1 MLHIRVTSPTD
12 LTDEV
17 VRVATESAAAINVIL
32 HRGVA
37 QSPRGDVV
45 EFDLARE
52 AADGMLGCLRQ
63 LGLEEHGSIT
73 VEHIDLS
80 LSCAAD
86 AAEEAAPGYDDE
98 AVIWDE
104 LDARTES
111 DARMSWVFLAFL
123 ALATQLVAIG
133 VLLDQTVLVVGAM
146 VLGPEFG
153 LLAAICFGAL
163 RANLR
168 RISAALRTLAIG
180 FAAAIGITTACA
192 AVSRGLGWINADMLA
207 NRPNTEFIVSPDR
220 WSFIVA
226 ILAGIAGMLSITAGK
241 SSPLVGVFISVT
253 TVPAAGNIALGIAL
267 TQWQE
272 VSSSALQ
279 LGINLAGV
287 LLAGTLT
294 LLVQRMV
301 WNRYGHKP
309 PTTPNRASAGVP
321 TTRR

>member
-17 VRVATESAAAINVIL
+17 VRVATESTAAINMVLL
-32 HRGVA
+32 HGVA
-37 QSPRGDVV
+37 QSPPGDVV

-52 AADGMLGCLRQ
+52 AADGMLGCLRR
-63 LGLEEHGSIT
+63 LGLEQRGSIT
-73 VEHIDLS
+73 VQHIDLS
-80 LSCAAD
+80 LSSAAD
-86 AAEEAAPGYDDE
+86 AAEEAAPGYEDE
-98 AVIWDE
+98 AVVWDE

-153 LLAAICFGAL
+153 PLAAICFGAL
-163 RANLR
+163 HANLH
-168 RISAALRTLAIG
+168 RISTAFRTLAIG
-180 FAAAIGITTACA
+180 FAAAILITTACA
-192 AVSRGLGWINADMLA
+192 AVSRALGWINAGMLED
-207 NRPNTEFIVSPDR
+207 RPNTEFIVNPDR

-226 ILAGIAGMLSITAGK
+226 VLAGIAGMLSITAGK

-267 TQWQE
+267 TQWSE
-272 VSSSALQ
+272 VSSSAIQ
-279 LGINLAGV
+279 LGINLIGL
-287 LLAGTLT
+287 LLAGTTT
-294 LLVQRMV
+294 LLVQRV
-301 WNRYGHKP
+301 LWARYGHKP
-309 PTTPNRASAGVP
+309 LVIRNPVSLKR
-321 TTRR
+321 